1 MNFWHQLLQVLA
13 KLAICLLHLPNWIAS
28 LLTLLV
34 LLLVSK
40 CCGVSSAELFELLR
54 AIDAQHSTPQW
65 VEPQTADTCKVAPLT
80 SQQTTLTDS
89 WLWPELSRKSPNLY
103 LTENDTSYTSN
114 ASWTDSLMART
125 DAGDAPK

>member
-1 MNFWHQLLQVLA
+1 MNFWRQVLQVLA

-40 CCGVSSAELFELLR
+40 CSGVSSAELFELLR
-54 AIDAQHSTPQW
+54 AIDAQHSTPQS

-80 SQQTTLTDS
+80 SRLTTSTDS
-89 WLWPELSRKSPNLY
+89 WLWQEQSPKSPNLY
-103 LTENDTSYTSN
+103 LTETDTLCTSN
-114 ASWTDSLMART
+114 ASWTDSVMTGTA
-125 DAGDAPK
+125 AGAAP